1 MIPFVDCRPGYLTP
15 SNECAGQVFKKL
27 SLYFRPITENIF
39 YLPVIKFIVMEKVS
53 VPIRKAS
60 TFLLFPWGL
69 FSIIIILVLNITLNN
84 SWFGRNWS
92 WIALILIIPAAI
104 LENFKIGYTTMQI
117 MFLKVLYSLLSFL
130 IVGMAFGAAI
140 AGWQLERFQ
149 KITNIERIK
158 LPWYVLLALL
168 IMLFIDIA
176 QLFSM
181 LKAVKRSFMQ
191 FDPDN

>member
-1 MIPFVDCRPGYLTP
+1 M
-15 SNECAGQVFKKL
+15 
-27 SLYFRPITENIF
+27 
-39 YLPVIKFIVMEKVS
+39 
-53 VPIRKAS
+53 RKAI

-69 FSIIIILVLNITLNN
+69 FAIIIILVLNLAVSD
-84 SWFGRNWS
+84 SWFGKNWS
-92 WIALILIIPAAI
+92 WIALVLIIPAAI
-104 LENFKIGYTTMQI
+104 LENFKIGYTTMKI

-130 IVGMAFGAAI
+130 VVGMAFGASI

-149 KITNIERIK
+149 KIQNIDRIK
-158 LPWYVLLALL
+158 LPWYVLLALF